1 MKRTARRKAVLLLAC
16 AFLFSMLFPVIAV
29 SAEEG
34 AAHGEEGWDA
44 RSEVPRMVNFAIIV
58 VLLWFFLRK
67 PIARYFANRREEIQ
81 HQLEEAIRARDEAE
95 AKLEEYQG
103 KVGNLE
109 KELASMRTES
119 EEERERIRQV
129 LLEEARKSTDRVL
142 EQARLNIELERKRA
156 VDSLKTEASL
166 LALELAEGL
175 LKENISPEDRERI
188 NRECIEG
195 LEGDRS

>member
-1 MKRTARRKAVLLLAC
+1 MKRTARRKAVLFLAC
-16 AFLFSMLFPVIAV
+16 AVLFSMLFPVMAV

-44 RSEVPRMVNFAIIV
+44 RSEVPRMVNFVIIV

-81 HQLEEAIRARDEAE
+81 RQLEEAIRARDEAE

-119 EEERERIRQV
+119 EEARERLRQV

>member
-1 MKRTARRKAVLLLAC
+1 MAC
-16 AFLFSMLFPVIAV
+16 AFLFSIFSPVIAV

-44 RSEVPRMVNFAIIV
+44 GSEVPRMVNFVIIV
-58 VLLWFFLRK
+58 VMLWFFLRK

-81 HQLEEAIRARDEAE
+81 RQLEEAVRAREGAE

-103 KVGNLE
+103 KVSNLE

-119 EEERERIRQV
+119 EEERERLRQV
-129 LLEEARKSTDRVL
+129 LLEEARKSADRVL

-175 LKENISPEDRERI
+175 LKENISPEDRARI

-195 LEGDRS
+195 LEEDRS

>member
-16 AFLFSMLFPVIAV
+16 AFLFSMLSLVMAV

-44 RSEVPRMVNFAIIV
+44 RSEVPRMVNFVIIV

-81 HQLEEAIRARDEAE
+81 RQLEEAIRARDEAE

-119 EEERERIRQV
+119 EEARERLRQV